1 MTDIFNENSKTD
13 EKVIT
18 DVLTVHDALERCVDR
33 LGRVDLPLI
42 GSLAKASP
50 ADVLAAL
57 RGSIYYDPEKGQLVT
72 SDEYL
77 SGNIMI
83 RLKKAKAFKEK
94 GGELPEGADMDENIA
109 ALEAVMPKRIEA
121 GQIKATI
128 GSPWIPTWVYRDFI
142 IALIGI
148 KSTSGRPALQ
158 VEYIRSAN
166 HYIIRGKSISLI
178 LHEPSSPTVPSA

>member
-1 MTDIFNENSKTD
+1 MTDIFNENSNTD

-57 RGSIYYDPEKGQLVT
+57 RGSIYYDPEKGQFVT

-94 GGELPEGADMDENIA
+94 GG
-109 ALEAVMPKRIEA
+109 
-121 GQIKATI
+121 
-128 GSPWIPTWVYRDFI
+128 
-142 IALIGI
+142 
-148 KSTSGRPALQ
+148 
-158 VEYIRSAN
+158 
-166 HYIIRGKSISLI
+166 
-178 LHEPSSPTVPSA
+178 